1 MAPVHVLKNMWKIG
15 KEGKDRIWK
24 EKGEKFEIVKIPYTL
39 IWFDLIWRG
48 KKFVWIKKKN
58 MGVRAMFI
66 G

>member
-39 IWFDLIWRG
+39 I
-48 KKFVWIKKKN
+48 
-58 MGVRAMFI
+58 
-66 G
+66 